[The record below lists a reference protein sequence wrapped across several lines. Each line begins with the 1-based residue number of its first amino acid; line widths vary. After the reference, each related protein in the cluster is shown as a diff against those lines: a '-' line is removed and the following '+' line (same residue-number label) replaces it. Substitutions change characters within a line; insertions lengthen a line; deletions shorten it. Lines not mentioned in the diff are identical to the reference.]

1 MIPVPNSQHLS
12 SGGLALLVHGLFFS
26 ALVYGLTWKTLPQ
39 LPVQADLWAELPSP
53 PPPPPAMV
61 IPPEPQVEPAP
72 PPPEQA
78 DIALE
83 KAKKLKLAEQRK
95 QEERRQAELKTKAE
109 AAKKAQ
115 AEKLKAEQ
123 LKIEQARLE
132 QERLEKE
139 RLAKEQMEKERL
151 EKEQREAKRRQFE
164 QELARVMRDSLA
176 TENSQLKAAQDH
188 ARAVQ
193 QTRLVKDFRER
204 IMLKIRANV
213 RLPQNL
219 SGNPEAEFQVRL
231 LPNGEVLKVMLI
243 KSSGQRLY
251 DQEVE
256 RAILKSSPLP
266 LPQDREA
273 AALFRDSLSLKFRPQ
288 D

>member
-39 LPVQADLWAELPSP
+39 LPVQADLWAELPAPLP
-53 PPPPPAMV
+53 PPPPVV
-61 IPPEPQVEPAP
+61 IPPEPQAEPAP
-72 PPPEQA
+72 LPPPEQA

-83 KAKKLKLAEQRK
+83 KARKLKTEQRK
-95 QEERRQAELKTKAE
+95 LEEKRQVELKVKAE
-109 AAKKAQ
+109 EAKRIQ
-115 AEKLKAEQ
+115 AEKLNAEK
-123 LKIEQARLE
+123 LKIEQAKLE
-132 QERLEKE
+132 QER
-139 RLAKEQMEKERL
+139 MEKERL
-151 EKEQREAKRRQFE
+151 VKEQQEMERVEKERREAKRRQFE
-164 QELARVMRDSLA
+164 QELARVMHDSMSA
-176 TENSQLKAAQDH
+176 ENAQLKAAQDH

-193 QTRLVKDFRER
+193 QAKLVKDFRER

-243 KSSGQRLY
+243 KSSGQKLY

-256 RAILKSSPLP
+256 RAIIKSSPLP

-273 AALFRDSLSLKFRPQ
+273 AALFRDSLNLKFRPQ
-288 D
+288 G

>member
-1 MIPVPNSQHLS
+1 MIPIPNSQHLS
-12 SGGLALLVHGLFFS
+12 SGGLALLVHGLFFA

-39 LPVQADLWAELPSP
+39 LPVQADLWVELPA
-53 PPPPPAMV
+53 PPA
-61 IPPEPQVEPAP
+61 PAPAPTARPQPLAEPAP
-72 PPPEQA
+72 PQPA

-83 KAKKLKLAEQRK
+83 KAKQLKLAEKRQL
-95 QEERRQAELKTKAE
+95 EEKRQAEAKAKAE
-109 AAKKAQ
+109 QLRQENEQ
-115 AEKLKAEQ
+115 AEKLRQ
-123 LKIEQARLE
+123 EQAKAE

-139 RLAKEQMEKERL
+139 RLAREQLEKERL
-151 EKEQREAKRRQFE
+151 EKELREAKRRQFE
-164 QELARVMRDSLA
+164 QELAKVMRDSMAAEA
-176 TENSQLKAAQDH
+176 TQMKAAQDR
-188 ARAVQ
+188 ARAAQ
-193 QTRLVKDFRER
+193 QVRLVKDFRER
-204 IMLKIRANV
+204 IMLKIRSNV

-243 KSSGQRLY
+243 KPSGLKLY

-266 LPQDREA
+266 LPPDREA
-273 AALFRDSLSLKFRPQ
+273 AALFRDNLRLKFRPQ